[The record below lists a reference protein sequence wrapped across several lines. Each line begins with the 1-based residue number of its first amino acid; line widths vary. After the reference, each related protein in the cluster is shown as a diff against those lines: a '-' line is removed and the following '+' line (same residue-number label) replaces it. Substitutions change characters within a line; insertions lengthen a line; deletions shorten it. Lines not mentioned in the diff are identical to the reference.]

1 MKLKNIFFIV
11 FLLLIN
17 ITFSQEEKSNMVF
30 NFIENENIADV
41 NVDQDKFVKSISQIF
56 EYFNVNFKNL
66 PETQKVG
73 LFINVHVVGN
83 PTYQFFSNPKLDAS
97 FEEKVMTDL
106 KKIKIENTK
115 ILDFPMFLSLN
126 TNSNGDVVDFPDF
139 VNPVKQRVDNYKS
152 ASLQEK
158 LRLNKEYA
166 NSILPVLAAFEV
178 NVEDKFQ
185 GVKSFGKILQNTKF
199 NGNVDVHKL
208 TSLNSN
214 YWRGTL
220 EMSKG
225 NLLFPVTKIFALTS
239 QGELDYA
246 YKYLE
251 IFESFADK
259 ESMATY
265 YINEMKLRINLFN
278 QEFNNEIEK
287 GIVFHD
293 KGEFQKAI
301 DFYNNLLKIYP
312 NSSWCLYEKYFSENA
327 KEIAEKKIDLN
338 SRVNWDKSKIEIYK
352 HNPLYNMDV
361 RANTPKEG
369 YLFFRRIEIS
379 ELFKED
385 KNFLKDLYKYAEIA
399 TDLGVYD
406 FAAQLFWLT
415 ASYGTDEKMQE
426 KSMNNFLYCLEKLG
440 VKDLKSNFNGNFD
453 KIFKDIENEKDNEMK
468 SNSLYKSM
476 K

>member
-11 FLLLIN
+11 ILLFVN
-17 ITFSQEEKSNMVF
+17 ITLSQEDNSNLTF
-30 NFIENENIADV
+30 NLIENDNIAEV
-41 NVDQDKFVKSISQIF
+41 NVDQDIFVKSVGQII
-56 EYFNVNFKNL
+56 ECFNTNFKNI
-66 PETQKVG
+66 PPTQKVG
-73 LFINVHVVGN
+73 LFINVHVTGS

-97 FEEKVMTDL
+97 FEQKVMIDL
-106 KKIKIENTK
+106 KKLKIENTK
-115 ILDFPMFLSLN
+115 ILDFPMFISLN
-126 TNSNGDVVDFPDF
+126 TNSKGDIVDFPDF
-139 VNPVKQRVDNYKS
+139 VNPVKKRIEDYKS

-166 NSILPVLAAFEV
+166 NNILPVLAAYQV
-178 NVEDKFQ
+178 IVENKFQ
-185 GVKSFGKILQNTKF
+185 GVKNFGKILQNTKF
-199 NGNVDVHKL
+199 KENVDVYKL
-208 TSLNSN
+208 TSLNSD

-220 EMSKG
+220 EMSTG
-225 NLLFPVTKIFALTS
+225 NLLFPVTKVFALVS

-246 YKYLE
+246 HKYIE

-259 ESMATY
+259 EANSTSYLYEIKA
-265 YINEMKLRINLFN
+265 RINLFN
-278 QEFNNEIEK
+278 EEFNKEIEK

-338 SRVNWDKSKIEIYK
+338 SRENWDKSKVGIYK

-361 RANTPKEG
+361 RASTPKEG
-369 YLFFRRIEIS
+369 YLFFRRLEMS
-379 ELFKED
+379 ELFKDD
-385 KNFLKDLYKYAEIA
+385 KNFLNDVYKYAEIA

-415 ASYGTDEKMQE
+415 ASYDEKLQE
-426 KSMNNFLYCLEKLG
+426 KSMHNFLYCLEKIG
-440 VKDLKSNFNGNFD
+440 VKDLKSNFKGNFD
-453 KIFKDIENEKDNEMK
+453 KIFKDIEKDKDNEMK

>member
-1 MKLKNIFFIV
+1 MKLKNLIFIV
-11 FLLLIN
+11 SLLLVN
-17 ITFSQEEKSNMVF
+17 ITFSQEEKSNMAF
-30 NFIENENIADV
+30 NFIENDNIADV
-41 NVDQDKFVKSISQIF
+41 NVDQDKFIKSISQIF
-56 EYFNVNFKNL
+56 EYFNTNFKNIS
-66 PETQKVG
+66 PTQKVG
-73 LFINVHVVGN
+73 LFINVRVIGN
-83 PTYQFFSNPKLDAS
+83 PTYQLYSNPKLDAS

-106 KKIKIENTK
+106 KKFKIENTK

-126 TNSNGDVVDFPDF
+126 ADSQGDFVDFPDF
-139 VNPVKQRVDNYKS
+139 VNPAKQKVEDYKS

-185 GVKSFGKILQNTKF
+185 GVKSFGKNLQNTKF
-199 NGNVDVHKL
+199 KENVDVYKL

-225 NLLFPVTKIFALTS
+225 NMLFPVTKIFALTS

-259 ESMATY
+259 ESTATF
-265 YINEMKLRINLFN
+265 YINEMKARISLFN
-278 QEFNNEIEK
+278 EEFNNEIEK
-287 GIVFHD
+287 GIAFHD

-327 KEIAEKKIDLN
+327 KEIAEKKIEEN
-338 SRVNWDKSKIEIYK
+338 SRENWDKAKIEIYK
-352 HNPLYNMDV
+352 HNPLYSMDV
-361 RANTPKEG
+361 RASTPKEG
-369 YLFFRRIEIS
+369 YLFFRRIEMS
-379 ELFKED
+379 ELFKND
-385 KNFLKDLYKYAEIA
+385 KEFLTDIYKYAEIA
-399 TDLGVYD
+399 TDLGVHD

-415 ASYGTDEKMQE
+415 ASYGNDEKMQE
-426 KSMNNFLYCLEKLG
+426 KSMNNFLFCLEKLG
-440 VKDLKSNFNGNFD
+440 VKDLKSNFKGNFV
-453 KIFKDIENEKDNEMK
+453 KIFKDIENDKENEMK
-468 SNSLYKSM
+468 NNTFYKSM

>member
-11 FLLLIN
+11 ILLFVN
-17 ITFSQEEKSNMVF
+17 ISLSQEDKSNMTF
-30 NFIENENIADV
+30 NFIENDNIADV
-41 NVDQDKFVKSISQIF
+41 NVDQEKFIKSISQIVD
-56 EYFNVNFKNL
+56 YFNANFKNI
-66 PETQKVG
+66 PPTQKIG

-106 KKIKIENTK
+106 KKLKIENTK

-126 TNSNGDVVDFPDF
+126 TDSKGDIVDFPDF
-139 VNPVKQRVDNYKS
+139 INPVKQRIENYKS

-166 NSILPVLAAFEV
+166 NSILPVLAAFQI

-185 GVKSFGKILQNTKF
+185 GVQSFGKILQNTKF
-199 NGNVDVHKL
+199 KENVDVYKL
-208 TSLNSN
+208 TSLNHY

-225 NLLFPVTKIFALTS
+225 NLLFPVTKVFALTS

-251 IFESFADK
+251 IFESFGDK
-259 ESMATY
+259 ESMATS
-265 YINEMKLRINLFN
+265 YINEMKVRINLFN
-278 QEFNNEIEK
+278 EEFNNEIEK
-287 GIVFHD
+287 GFVFHD
-293 KGEFQKAI
+293 KGEFQKAVDI
-301 DFYNNLLKIYP
+301 YNNLLKIYP
-312 NSSWCLYEKYFSENA
+312 NSSWCLYEKYYSENA
-327 KEIAEKKIDLN
+327 KEIAEKKIEEN
-338 SRVNWDKSKIEIYK
+338 SRVNWDKAKIEIYK

-361 RANTPKEG
+361 RASTPKEG
-369 YLFFRRIEIS
+369 YLFFRRLEIS
-379 ELFKED
+379 ELFKNNNE
-385 KNFLKDLYKYAEIA
+385 FLTDLYKYAEIA
-399 TDLGVYD
+399 TDLGIHD

-415 ASYGTDEKMQE
+415 ASYGGDEKMQE
-426 KSMNNFLYCLEKLG
+426 KSIHNFLYCLEKLG
-440 VKDLKSNFNGNFD
+440 VKDLKSNFKGNFV

-468 SNSLYKSM
+468 KNKIYKSM
-476 K
+476 E